1 MSIFTFYHIPG
12 LPSWPMSLQAPCFG
26 RESKARVATEKEKI
40 NEEVITIPFVNPNET
55 PISDSKKKN

>member
-1 MSIFTFYHIPG
+1 
-12 LPSWPMSLQAPCFG
+12 MSLQAPCFG